1 MTPRIAI
8 TRALPEAE
16 RTGERV
22 RALGGEPVLAP
33 LLTIVP
39 CAYNTN
45 VEGAQALI
53 FTSSNGVRAF
63 PDVRRA
69 RDCIVLAVGEATA
82 EAARAAGFADVRAG
96 DGDVASL
103 AALAQRDFDPRGGK
117 LIHIG
122 GEHVASDLAGQLQTA
137 GFSVERRV
145 AYSARAAIAL
155 PAAFSGPLDIVLF
168 HSARAAETFVSLGAP
183 GAGQLT
189 AGCISAPVAA
199 AAGKAP
205 WRRIVVS
212 PAPREDAFLAA
223 ALRG

>member
-1 MTPRIAI
+1 MKRVAI

-22 RALGGEPVLAP
+22 RALGAEPVIAP

-39 CAYNTN
+39 CAYNTT

-63 PDVRRA
+63 PDVRGA
-69 RDCIVLAVGEATA
+69 RGCVVLAVGEATA
-82 EAARAAGFADVRAG
+82 EAARAAGLLDVRAAA
-96 DGDVASL
+96 GDVASL
-103 AALAQRDFDPRGGK
+103 AALAQRELDPRGGK

-122 GEHVASDLAGQLQTA
+122 GEHLAGDLAGQLRTA
-137 GFSVERRV
+137 GFRVERRL
-145 AYSARAAIAL
+145 AYSAHAAIAL

-183 GAGQLT
+183 GAAQLT
-189 AGCISAPVAA
+189 AGCIGAAVAE

-205 WRRIVVS
+205 WRRVIVS
-212 PAPREDAFLAA
+212 PAPREDVFLAA